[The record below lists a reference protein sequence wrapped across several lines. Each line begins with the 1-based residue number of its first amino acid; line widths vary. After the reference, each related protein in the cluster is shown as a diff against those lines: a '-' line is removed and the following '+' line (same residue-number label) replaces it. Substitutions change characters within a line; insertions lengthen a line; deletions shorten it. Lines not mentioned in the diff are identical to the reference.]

1 MADLV
6 PKTGQLGDTA
16 APTTIHT
23 VTTGKTLDQADIV
36 FFNTDVVN
44 IEVTLYWGAKATAN
58 KIYQADIPLG
68 PASNAVVPLVIK
80 QQMAAGVTIVA
91 EAESGK
97 GAKINYF
104 FTALEVA
111 V

>member
-16 APTTIHT
+16 APTTMHT

-36 FFNTDVVN
+36 FFNTDTVDV
-44 IEVTLYWGAKATAN
+44 EVILYWGSKATAN
-58 KIYQADIPLG
+58 KIYQALIPLSPG
-68 PASNAVVPLVIK
+68 TGAVVPIVIK
-80 QQMAAGVTIVA
+80 QQLAAGVTVVA

-97 GAKINYF
+97 GSKINYF
-104 FTALEVA
+104 FTGLEVA